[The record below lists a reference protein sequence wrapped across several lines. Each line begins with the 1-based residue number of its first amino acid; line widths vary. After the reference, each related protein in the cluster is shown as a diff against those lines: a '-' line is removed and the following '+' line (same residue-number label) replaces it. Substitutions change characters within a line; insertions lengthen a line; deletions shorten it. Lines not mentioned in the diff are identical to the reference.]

1 MQINNSLSKK
11 RLMRLLIGEWPSRR
25 TKCWFLREI
34 QFTQPSKTRIL
45 TKIWSEFQRAKAK
58 MKDFEHEFIGEKN
71 ELLES
76 VCDLTKQLDVVD
88 LLLIRS
94 RSESELATLMSAVER
109 LRSLNK
115 IWRKMEPR
123 LLRCCIQGADGA
135 ESAGDGII
143 LRNVQYSRGT
153 TTVSVEHLVIGLGIY
168 ALTGANKVARAHYFD
183 HLNR

>member
-1 MQINNSLSKK
+1 MLSHCLRA
-11 RLMRLLIGEWPSRR
+11 RLAYLVETNI
-25 TKCWFLREI
+25 FLDGMNV
-34 QFTQPSKTRIL
+34 
-45 TKIWSEFQRAKAK
+45 A
-58 MKDFEHEFIGEKN
+58 
-71 ELLES
+71 
-76 VCDLTKQLDVVD
+76 
-88 LLLIRS
+88 
-94 RSESELATLMSAVER
+94 LAGMSAVER

-123 LLRCCIQGADGA
+123 LLPCRIQGADEA